1 MIAHTCESELL
12 DFFRRDSSGK
22 KNMYVKMN
30 ETAVCDSSAILH
42 VDLGSCISCV
52 MAGLDDEG
60 MMWLAANHLFK
71 SRDQNDDLSLFH
83 IAALH
88 GSLTEKGIG
97 NITCLGLFGGGYNEN
112 SPAGK
117 VARKNVLSS
126 LESISIF
133 NLCVELFETGYRQ
146 SLSLYSSDS
155 RKAVLLRH
163 KNITT
168 GSVTIYEFP
177 YAQWF

>member
-1 MIAHTCESELL
+1 MIAHTCESDVQ
-12 DFFRRDSSGK
+12 DFFRRESSGK
-22 KNMYVKMN
+22 RGIYVKMN

-52 MAGLDDEG
+52 LGGLDSEG

-83 IAALH
+83 VAALH
-88 GSLTEKGIG
+88 DSLSARGIR

-117 VARKNVLSS
+117 IARKNVLSS
-126 LESISIF
+126 LESISIY
-133 NLCVELFETGYRQ
+133 NMCVELFETGYRQ
-146 SLSLYSSDS
+146 SLSLYASDP

-163 KNITT
+163 KNISTR
-168 GSVTIYEFP
+168 SVTIYEFP
-177 YAQWF
+177 YAQCF